1 MGYRLGV
8 TDSQSLS
15 LATALRRSGVEAEV
29 DEYSSVTVRL
39 VPGWLARVWG
49 TGVEA
54 MALPGVVFASAPAYD
69 RIVDGDA
76 ATLLIHESVHIDQW
90 RRYGAVGFLTRYLG
104 DYLRGRAV
112 GLPHH
117 TAYRAIRFEREAT
130 ERTERR

>member
-1 MGYRLGV
+1 MAEPG
-8 TDSQSLS
+8 SLN
-15 LATALRRSGVEAEV
+15 LDAALRLSGVAPET
-29 DEYSSVTVRL
+29 DRYSSVAVRL

-49 TGVEA
+49 SGVEA
-54 MALPGVVFASAPAYD
+54 MALPRVVFASAEAFD

-76 ATLLIHESVHIDQW
+76 ATLLTHESVHIDQW

-112 GLPHH
+112 GLPHR

>member
-1 MGYRLGV
+1 MAEP
-8 TDSQSLS
+8 SSLD
-15 LATALRRSGVEAEV
+15 LDAALRLSGVVMET
-29 DEYSSVTVRL
+29 DRYSSVVVRP

-49 TGVEA
+49 SGVEA
-54 MALPGVVFASAPAYD
+54 MALPRVVFASAEAFD

-76 ATLLIHESVHIDQW
+76 ATLLTHESVHIDQW
-90 RRYGAVGFLTRYLG
+90 RRYGAVGFLARYLG

-112 GLPHH
+112 GLPHR

>member
-1 MGYRLGV
+1 MVRPE
-8 TDSQSLS
+8 SLS
-15 LATALRRSGVEAEV
+15 LDVALRRSGAV
-29 DEYSSVTVRL
+29 DGSDRYSSVNVRP

-49 TGVEA
+49 SGVDA
-54 MALPGVVFASAPAYD
+54 MALPRVVFASGRAFD

-76 ATLLIHESVHIDQW
+76 AALLTHESVHIDQW
-90 RRYGAVGFLTRYLG
+90 RRYGAAGFLVRYLG

>member
-1 MGYRLGV
+1 MAELE
-8 TDSQSLS
+8 SLS
-15 LATALRRSGVEAEV
+15 LETALLRNGVAVEGGA
-29 DEYSSVTVRL
+29 YSSVRVRV
-39 VPGWLARVWG
+39 VPGWLGRVWG
-49 TGVEA
+49 SGVEA
-54 MALPGVVFASAPAYD
+54 MALPRVVLASAGAFD

-76 ATLLIHESVHIDQW
+76 APLLIHESVHVDQW
-90 RRYGAVGFLTRYLG
+90 RRYGIVGFLARYLG